1 MVRCGGEGASQG
13 GGVMRI
19 APLAAKAGVAGRVR
33 QLLSSPRRRG
43 PSPGITFET
52 LTHIGVWVPAFAGMT
67 VGGLQRLLR
76 RAIVNTMFA
85 CATLVFTSQAHAQ
98 QNLSLLVWINGDKA
112 YNGLQKVGDAFEK
125 ATGVKVIVQHPESA
139 TDKFQQAAGAGKGPD
154 IFCWAHDRSGEWAKG
169 GLIVPIRPSQRVLDE
184 IEPAAWDAFRYQ
196 GKLWGYPVALE
207 AIGLI
212 YNKALVPTPPESFDD
227 VVKIHEQLK
236 PKGKSAI
243 LWDFNKTFFTWPII
257 AGPGGYVFGK
267 NAKGDFDPKDIGVNT
282 PGAIRGGETLKML
295 IDKGVMPKGARYAE
309 MEAGFNQG
317 NVAMMITGPWA
328 WDNIKRSKI
337 DFGLAPIPSIDG
349 KPAKP
354 FVGVLGC
361 MIGAPSKVKDI
372 AREFLENH
380 MLKPEHL
387 KTLNDDVPIGAP
399 ANKAFYAQLASDPLI
414 VATMDNAKRGAPIPN
429 IPETGRFWSAMDAAI
444 EAITNGLQSP
454 KDALNAAAARMKAQ

>member
-1 MVRCGGEGASQG
+1 MKFSF
-13 GGVMRI
+13 
-19 APLAAKAGVAGRVR
+19 
-33 QLLSSPRRRG
+33 SSSFPRRRE
-43 PSPGITFET
+43 PIHRNVELDSTQRSLHDWI
-52 LTHIGVWVPAFAGMT
+52 PAFAGMT
-67 VGGLQRLLR
+67 KVGFPRLLHVAAVA
-76 RAIVNTMFA
+76 AITSITFA
-85 CATLVFTSQAHAQ
+85 SPTHAQ
-98 QNLSLLVWINGDKA
+98 NNLSLLVWINGDKA

-125 ATGVKVIVQHPESA
+125 STGVKVIVQHPESA
-139 TDKFQQAAGAGKGPD
+139 TDKFQQAAAAGKGPD
-154 IFCWAHDRSGEWAKG
+154 VFCWAHDRAGEWAKG
-169 GLIVPIRPSQRVLDE
+169 GLIVPIRPSQRVKDE
-184 IEPAAWDAFRYQ
+184 IEPSAWDAFRYQ

-227 VVKIHEQLK
+227 VVKLDQALK
-236 PKGKSAI
+236 AKYGGSKSAI

-267 NAKGDFDPKDIGVNT
+267 NAKGDFDPKDVGVNT

-317 NVAMMITGPWA
+317 NIAMMVTGPWA

-337 DFGLAPIPSIDG
+337 DFGIAPIPSIDG
-349 KPAKP
+349 KPSKP

-361 MIGAPSKVKDI
+361 MISAPSKVKDI

-380 MLKPEHL
+380 MLKTEHL
-387 KTLNDDVPIGAP
+387 KTMNDDVPIGAP
-399 ANKAFYAQLASDPLI
+399 ANKAFYTQLASDPLI
-414 VATMDNAKRGAPIPN
+414 VATMENAKRGAPIPN
-429 IPETGRFWSAMDAAI
+429 IPETGRFWSALDAAI

-454 KDALNAAAARMKAQ
+454 TDALNGAAARMKSQ